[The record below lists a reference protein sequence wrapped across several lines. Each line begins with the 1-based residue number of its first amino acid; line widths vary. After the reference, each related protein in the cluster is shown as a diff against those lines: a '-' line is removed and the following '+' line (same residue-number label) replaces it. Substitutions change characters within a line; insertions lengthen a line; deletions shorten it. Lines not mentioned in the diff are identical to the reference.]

1 MENLLTPSKSSIDL
15 TSLLVFK
22 IFAERYIQISSR
34 FKKGVWQ
41 NPVRTGVFIIL
52 ILALGSMGSFDLNA
66 KEKILFFG
74 AVSTANAITT
84 ITNDSNICVI
94 SPVFASSGTLAQQIA
109 HGAPAEIFLS
119 ANEGWMDWLV
129 KRDKIEPD
137 SRIDV
142 MGNRLV
148 MITRKDNNENLVL
161 DINLHI
167 RLKESRLVIANPEHV
182 PAGIYTKAALKNLG
196 LWKSLVP
203 KLARMQN
210 VRSALRVVEQ
220 RGAKAGIVYAT
231 DVAASRYVK
240 VASVIDTNTHQP
252 IRYQMAITMGR
263 KTPSVLACYE
273 ELLSSYAK
281 SIFSKYGFLIR

>member
-1 MENLLTPSKSSIDL
+1 MIIK
-15 TSLLVFK
+15 
-22 IFAERYIQISSR
+22 
-34 FKKGVWQ
+34 
-41 NPVRTGVFIIL
+41 FIIL
-52 ILALGSMGSFDLNA
+52 ILVAISIGNFELNA

-74 AVSTANAITT
+74 AVSTTNAVTT
-84 ITNDSNICVI
+84 IAKNLSESNICLI
-94 SPVFASSGTLAQQIA
+94 SPVFASSSTLAQQIA

-129 KRDKIEPD
+129 QRGKIEVD

-148 MITRKDNNENLVL
+148 MITRNDMNENLIL
-161 DINLHI
+161 NANLHI
-167 RLKESRLVIANPEHV
+167 KLKESRFAIANPEHV

-203 KLARMQN
+203 RLARMQN
-210 VRSALRVVEQ
+210 VQSALRVVEQ

-231 DVAASRYVK
+231 DVVASRNVK
-240 VASVIDTNTHQP
+240 VTSVIDTDNHQP
-252 IRYQMAITMGR
+252 IRYQMAITVGH

-273 ELLSSYAK
+273 KLLSPYAK
-281 SIFSKYGFLIR
+281 SIFSQYGFLTR